1 MTLAAARG
9 TDLLI
14 TVDNG
19 ISSLSGVAA
28 AKAAV
33 EAPPHAS
40 LRQVALGSL
49 LSEILESMA

>member
-1 MTLAAARG
+1 MNLPS
-9 TDLLI
+9 L
-14 TVDNG
+14 TVRVSATRAQQQVILVGD
-19 ISSLSGVAA
+19 VAA

-49 LSEILESMA
+49 LTEILEGMA